1 MHPQVG
7 TQSLNLKLIMMEILV
22 VNPKHQK
29 CYEKIPQIY
38 TILCKEL
45 QASICKSKLISK
57 VAKVFYSSWAII
69 FRACIWKCIHVTFS
83 LIFSFSLSKYST
95 FFVDLTNIS
104 LIKAYTSCTLNSF
117 VVGTPYEQ
125 QEVRIRLSTL
135 HAPSTTSPTFTAF
148 SFRFQ

>member
-104 LIKAYTSCTLNSF
+104 LIKVYTSCTLNNS
-117 VVGTPYEQ
+117 VVGTPYGQ
-125 QEVRIRLSTL
+125 QEVRI
-135 HAPSTTSPTFTAF
+135 
-148 SFRFQ
+148 